1 MKRMER
7 TIEKLY
13 QGCADLIDSKVREC
27 IQKNEDYKVTYKG
40 DVMMLTPEQLKNEC
54 LHVQLINKPAHG
66 GKPYRLYSYK
76 WNPKKVE
83 L

>member
-1 MKRMER
+1 MER

-27 IQKNEDYKVTYKG
+27 IQKNEDYKVIYNG
-40 DVMMLTPEQLKNEC
+40 DYMVLTPEQLQNEC
-54 LHVQLINKPAHG
+54 VHTQLISNPPRG
-66 GKPYRLYSYK
+66 TKPYRLLSYK
-76 WNPKKVE
+76 WKPKKIE